1 MRIPESVLEG
11 VRQWAR
17 RTAGD
22 LAAAGCP
29 RDRAAKVLRSKV
41 FAPRD
46 LAISQAAVVR
56 NPVDVL
62 RDDACIANTMSRMI
76 NDAVNE
82 VYGRDE
88 P

>member
-1 MRIPESVLEG
+1 MKIPE
-11 VRQWAR
+11 R
-17 RTAGD
+17 D
-22 LAAAGCP
+22 LAELRRWMRRVAGYLSANDCP